1 MEALLT
7 NPLPYDQAVDRDD
20 SRSVHTTEPR
30 SSWWIMAGLMA
41 TFGLL
46 CVTTGIRC
54 VNSENCVLVDEVV
67 ACGTNLTC
75 AVYQAWVTFPLAWF
89 PPVIPEAVY
98 DQIPSLGTLLN
109 NNETS
114 ALAISALDTLVVMHV
129 LLTVNVSLMVRQY
142 SILPVI
148 FMMIAVVAMYVLFY
162 VSLILGRWYI
172 SICPMIALALWCI
185 SVVYGLRRY
194 YHRQPSKP
202 LFWIS
207 VGSLCIFVLG
217 VLLYISF
224 SPIPYDTLPNK
235 DAAILSAQLAM
246 AVSCVVFVITVA
258 FHTRCVSYTAVI
270 ERSFTTV

>member
-1 MEALLT
+1 METLLT
-7 NPLPYDQAVDRDD
+7 NPLPYDQSIGRDD
-20 SRSVHTTEPR
+20 TLSVHTTEPR

-41 TFGLL
+41 IFGVL

-54 VNSENCVLVDEVV
+54 VNSANCVIVDEVV
-67 ACGTNLTC
+67 ACGSNLTC
-75 AVYQAWVTFPLAWF
+75 AVYQAWIPFPF
-89 PPVIPEAVY
+89 PARFEIPEAIRE
-98 DQIPSLGTLLN
+98 QIPSLGTLLN

-129 LLTVNVSLMVRQY
+129 LLTINVSLMVRQY
-142 SILPVI
+142 SMIPVI

-172 SICPMIALALWCI
+172 SILPMISLALWCM

-202 LFWIS
+202 LFWVS
-207 VGSLCIFVLG
+207 TGSLVIFVLG

-224 SPIPYDTLPNK
+224 SPIPYDTLPSK
-235 DAAILSAQLAM
+235 DAAILSAQLGM
-246 AVSCVVFVITVA
+246 AVSCVIFVVTVA

-270 ERSFTTV
+270 ERSFTTI